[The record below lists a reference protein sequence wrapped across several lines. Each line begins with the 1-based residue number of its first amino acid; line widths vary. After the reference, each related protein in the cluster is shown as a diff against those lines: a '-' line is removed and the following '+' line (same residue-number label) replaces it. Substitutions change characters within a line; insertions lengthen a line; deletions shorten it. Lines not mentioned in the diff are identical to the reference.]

1 MKITKIEIK
10 HFRGFPGPAVYT
22 FNLPGGNN
30 LLLYGENG
38 SGKSSLYHALNQLF
52 NIDVAPPAFSANLFG
67 KDEQDND
74 VTDGHVTVQL
84 DGQPQVSLTWPQ
96 TGARPMGPILV
107 DAAMRKG
114 FLEYRSLLRTN
125 FVESS
130 LDERLF
136 QLAVEVLLVRIPV
149 PLGGTPQTVGEYW
162 KDVHT
167 PATHYRRDMK
177 PAEDAIN
184 QFNQAFKAVLP
195 DIERKA
201 TELLDHFTGHHLK
214 LQLEF
219 DDLVYNKQER
229 RIENQSLRLRVE
241 FNGISIPRH
250 ETLLNEARLSALA
263 LALYLASVL
272 LSNPAPGRAVPDPL
286 KLLVLDDV
294 LIGLDLSN
302 RLPLLE
308 ILAKHFGDFQVILS
322 TYDRV
327 WFELAHLQ
335 TLSSGRWSYAELFSN
350 WLGDPGYEVPVLKV
364 GREYIQQAKV
374 HQAAHDYRA
383 AAVYA
388 RAAFE
393 TRLKNFCERRRLPV
407 PYHTD
412 SRRVSSEDLWLAVT
426 GTHGGDRT
434 CHVNAATTPT
444 IESLRKVVLNP
455 LNHAGASSITKAE
468 VEAAIKAVEA
478 LLFI

>member
-1 MKITKIEIK
+1 
-10 HFRGFPGPAVYT
+10 
-22 FNLPGGNN
+22 
-30 LLLYGENG
+30 
-38 SGKSSLYHALNQLF
+38 
-52 NIDVAPPAFSANLFG
+52 
-67 KDEQDND
+67 
-74 VTDGHVTVQL
+74 
-84 DGQPQVSLTWPQ
+84 
-96 TGARPMGPILV
+96 
-107 DAAMRKG
+107 MRKG

-136 QLAVEVLLVRIPV
+136 QLAVEILLARISV

-162 KDVHT
+162 KGVHT
-167 PATHYRRDMK
+167 PATHYRRDLK

-184 QFNQAFKAVLP
+184 QFNQAFKAILP

-219 DDLVYNKQER
+219 DDLVYNKQENKQER

-241 FNGISIPRH
+241 FNGMSIPRH

-272 LSNPAPGRAVPDPL
+272 LSNPAPGGAVPDPL

-308 ILAKHFGDFQVILS
+308 ILEKHFGDFQIILS
-322 TYDRV
+322 TYDHV
-327 WFELAHLQ
+327 WYELAHLQ

-350 WLGDPGYEVPVLKV
+350 WLGDPGYEVPVLKA
-364 GREYIQQAKV
+364 GREYIHQAKV
-374 HQAAHDYRA
+374 HRAAHDYRA
-383 AAVYA
+383 AAVYT

-412 SRRVSSEDLWLAVT
+412 SRRVSSEDLWRAVT
-426 GTHGGDRT
+426 GTHGGDGA
-434 CHVNAATTPT
+434 CHVDATTKAT

-455 LNHAGASSITKAE
+455 LNHAGASSITRAE
-468 VEAAIKAVEA
+468 VDAAIKAVEG
-478 LLFI
+478 LSFT